1 METNEKKSAES
12 LEKAKAKE
20 LIKPRRV
27 EEAYSEGKE
36 ADALCGEYANGSSCT
51 GNFAVETAEDDLIF

>member
-1 METNEKKSAES
+1 MEENEKNPAGQPG
-12 LEKAKAKE
+12 KAKAKE

-36 ADALCGEYANGSSCT
+36 ADALCSEYGSSSCT
-51 GNFAVETAEDDLIF
+51 GNWDVETTEDDLIF